1 MWVYFDVRDNREWT
15 FYLDEALLMDSY
27 FMQKQQLEVKNMLK
41 VDLFLTNMQL
51 FKFYKTLI
59 DEQCCG
65 WLVDYCEVFISS
77 FWRHPFTA
85 EDPLLSK

>member
-1 MWVYFDVRDNREWT
+1 MWVDFDVRDNREWT

-59 DEQCCG
+59 DEQWCG
-65 WLVDYCEVFISS
+65 
-77 FWRHPFTA
+77 
-85 EDPLLSK
+85 